1 MQLQPGTLLQGGR
14 YRIISTLG
22 NGGFG
27 ITYLAEQSM
36 TERKVCI
43 KEFFPKGYYTRQ
55 GDSNDVRIS
64 SPEFENNM
72 VRYKAKFVKEA
83 KTIARLDHPNI
94 VHIFDAFEENDTA
107 YYVMEYIEGESLSSI
122 VKRLGALSEAVA
134 FKYIHQ
140 VADALRYIHEQ
151 RIMHL
156 DVKPGNIM
164 VRQQDDRNILID
176 FGLSKHYDES
186 SGEATSTTPVGVS
199 HGYAPMEQ
207 YRTGGVKSFSPETD
221 IYSLGATL
229 YYLVTGT
236 TPPEAAEIA
245 DEGLPTLP
253 SHLSSGVRNTIERSM
268 ESQRKSRPHSIGEF
282 LALLDDC
289 DKSSEVEL
297 TISPTLES
305 GNTLILDSQT
315 SLGDKTIIGNE
326 SLLPPTNEIWYTSS
340 DGKFVKPFKTEVFG
354 AKIVSHT
361 YNNGKGVIKFSGD
374 VTKIGELAFYEC
386 SNLTSVNIPNS
397 VTTIDGS
404 AFSRCSNL
412 TSVNIPNSVTT
423 IRSGAFQGC
432 SSLTSV
438 NIPSSVTTI
447 GVCAFEGCS
456 SLTSVNIPNSVTT
469 IGECA
474 FVCCSSL
481 TSVNIPS
488 SVTTIWYSAFRGCS
502 SLKEFKGKFASADGR
517 CLIIDNKLIAFA
529 PAGLKEYIIPNS
541 VTTIEQSAFS
551 GCSSLTSVNIPN
563 SVTTIAR
570 DAFANCSSLT
580 SVTIPDNVTTIG
592 MSAFFGCSSLT
603 SATIP
608 DNVTTIGV
616 CAFSDCSSLT
626 SITIPNSVTTIGWSA
641 FSGCSILTSVNIPN
655 SVTKIENNAFKG
667 CISLKEFKGK
677 FTSADGRCLIIDNK
691 LIAFAPAGLKEY
703 FIPSSVTTIERSVFA
718 GCSSLRSVN
727 IPNSV
732 TTIASDAF
740 AGCSSLTSVNIP
752 DNVTTIGWGA
762 FQGCSNLTSINI
774 PSSVTKIGDWAFE
787 GCDKLPWETEREI
800 RMINNRSC

>member
-1 MQLQPGTLLQGGR
+1 MGDLVAIFVVNTDLYTMQLQSGTLLQGGR

-27 ITYLAEQSM
+27 ITYLAEQCM

-55 GDSNDVRIS
+55 GDSNAVRIS
-64 SPEFENNM
+64 SPEFDDNM
-72 VRYKAKFVKEA
+72 VRFKAKFTKEA
-83 KTIARLDHPNI
+83 KIIARLDHPNI

-122 VKRLGALSEAVA
+122 TKRLGALAEAEAV
-134 FKYIHQ
+134 KYICQ

-151 RIMHL
+151 GIMHL

-164 VRQQDDRNILID
+164 VRQQDARSILID
-176 FGLSKHYDES
+176 FGLSKHYDERN
-186 SGEATSTTPVGVS
+186 GEATSTTPVGVS

-245 DEGLPTLP
+245 DDGLPTLP

-297 TISPTLES
+297 TISPALES
-305 GNTLILDSQT
+305 DNTLILDSQT

-326 SLLPPTNEIWYTSS
+326 SPLPPTNEIWYTSS
-340 DGKFVKPFKTEVFG
+340 DGKVVTPDETKVFG
-354 AKIVSHT
+354 ATIVSNT

-374 VTKIGELAFYEC
+374 VTKIGSNAFYER
-386 SNLTSVNIPNS
+386 SSLTSVNIPNS
-397 VTTIDGS
+397 VTTIGIS
-404 AFSRCSNL
+404 AFSDCSSL

-423 IRSGAFQGC
+423 IESSAFRYC

-438 NIPSSVTTI
+438 NIPSSVTAI
-447 GVCAFEGCS
+447 GVCAFMGCS

-469 IGECA
+469 IDDYA
-474 FVCCSSL
+474 FSGCSSL
-481 TSVNIPS
+481 TSVNIPNS
-488 SVTTIWYSAFRGCS
+488 ITKIEYGAFSSCSSLTSVNIPNSVTTIGSSALYGCS

-529 PAGLKEYIIPNS
+529 PAGLKEYFIPSSVTTIGEGAFSDCSSLISITIPNS
-541 VTTIEQSAFS
+541 VTTIEKCAFWS
-551 GCSSLTSVNIPN
+551 CSSLTSVNIPN
-563 SVTTIAR
+563 SVTTIENG
-570 DAFANCSSLT
+570 AFRC
-580 SVTIPDNVTTIG
+580 
-592 MSAFFGCSSLT
+592 
-603 SATIP
+603 
-608 DNVTTIGV
+608 
-616 CAFSDCSSLT
+616 CSSLT
-626 SITIPNSVTTIGWSA
+626 SITIPNSVTTIEDGA
-641 FSGCSILTSVNIPN
+641 FSDCGSLTSI
-655 SVTKIENNAFKG
+655 
-667 CISLKEFKGK
+667 
-677 FTSADGRCLIIDNK
+677 
-691 LIAFAPAGLKEY
+691 
-703 FIPSSVTTIERSVFA
+703 
-718 GCSSLRSVN
+718 N

-732 TTIASDAF
+732 TTIGDKAF
-740 AGCSSLTSVNIP
+740 A
-752 DNVTTIGWGA
+752 
-762 FQGCSNLTSINI
+762 
-774 PSSVTKIGDWAFE
+774 
-787 GCDKLPWETEREI
+787 GCDKLPMKTKI
-800 RMINNRSC
+800 ALKIKKMLH

>member
-1 MQLQPGTLLQGGR
+1 MQLKPGTLLQSGR

-43 KEFFPKGYYTRQ
+43 KEFFPKRYYTRQ
-55 GDSNDVRIS
+55 GDSNAVRIS
-64 SPEFENNM
+64 SPEFDDSM
-72 VRYKAKFVKEA
+72 VRFKAKFIKEA

-122 VKRLGALSEAVA
+122 VKRLGALAEAEAV
-134 FKYIHQ
+134 KYISQ
-140 VADALRYIHEQ
+140 IADALRYIHEQ
-151 RIMHL
+151 RIMHF

-164 VRQQDDRNILID
+164 VRQQDARSILID

-229 YYLVTGT
+229 YYLVTGS

-289 DKSSEVEL
+289 NKSSEVEL
-297 TISPTLES
+297 TISPALES
-305 GNTLILDSQT
+305 DNTLILDSQT
-315 SLGDKTIIGNE
+315 SSDDKTVISNE

-340 DGKFVKPFKTEVFG
+340 DGKIVTPSKTKEFG
-354 AKIVSHT
+354 DTIVSNT

-374 VTKIGELAFYEC
+374 VTKIGR
-386 SNLTSVNIPNS
+386 
-397 VTTIDGS
+397 S
-404 AFSRCSNL
+404 AFWC
-412 TSVNIPNSVTT
+412 
-423 IRSGAFQGC
+423 
-432 SSLTSV
+432 
-438 NIPSSVTTI
+438 
-447 GVCAFEGCS
+447 CS

-469 IGECA
+469 IEGEA
-474 FVCCSSL
+474 FRNCSSL
-481 TSVNIPS
+481 TSINIPNS
-488 SVTTIWYSAFRGCS
+488 VTKIEGSAFYGCSSLTSINIPNSVTTIGMSAFSYCS

-541 VTTIEQSAFS
+541 VTTI
-551 GCSSLTSVNIPN
+551 GI
-563 SVTTIAR
+563 
-570 DAFANCSSLT
+570 
-580 SVTIPDNVTTIG
+580 
-592 MSAFFGCSSLT
+592 SAFFGCSSLT
-603 SATIP
+603 SVTIP
-608 DNVTTIGV
+608 NSVTTIEGDAFRGCSSLTSINIPNSV
-616 CAFSDCSSLT
+616 TKIEGSAFSGCSSLT
-626 SITIPNSVTTIGWSA
+626 SITIPNSVT
-641 FSGCSILTSVNIPN
+641 
-655 SVTKIENNAFKG
+655 KIEYW
-667 CISLKEFKGK
+667 
-677 FTSADGRCLIIDNK
+677 
-691 LIAFAPAGLKEY
+691 AFA
-703 FIPSSVTTIERSVFA
+703 
-718 GCSSLRSVN
+718 
-727 IPNSV
+727 
-732 TTIASDAF
+732 
-740 AGCSSLTSVNIP
+740 
-752 DNVTTIGWGA
+752 
-762 FQGCSNLTSINI
+762 
-774 PSSVTKIGDWAFE
+774 
-787 GCDKLPWETEREI
+787 GCDKLPLETKRKI
-800 RMINNRSC
+800 LKINTKAFGN